1 MTIQL
6 PKHVDIS
13 NTTSQSTTLNGNI
26 DSTSVHRKEERRVT
40 IITRLPSFDILYVEK
55 VYVRLPISSHFSYAH
70 VLKVIKIGTRSS

>member
-26 DSTSVHRKEERRVT
+26 DSTCQVVQL
-40 IITRLPSFDILYVEK
+40 ITPETSETKCPSFDILYVEK

-70 VLKVIKIGTRSS
+70 VLKVIKIGIRSN